1 MTPLIT
7 SILSTTSQA
16 LTNST
21 VTDLSSTGGLPF
33 ESILNG
39 AMLASKTSH
48 ETPAA
53 LSSSS
58 HHTPLTSEDAGQ
70 HQVTSSS
77 TQANAESV
85 SNQVASGVRQSHIS
99 ELITTL
105 SSEVAVSK
113 VPSITQDS
121 IKELATKDARTV
133 LSEVAVSKAP
143 SIAQD
148 SIKELATKDART
160 VLSEVAVSKVPSI
173 AQDSIKELAT
183 KDART
188 VSSEVAVS
196 QVPSI
201 VQDSIKELATK
212 DQLMG
217 SSDSE
222 KITNPVKVIDELT
235 TQKNQSEFV
244 DAQILMASVIQQQQ
258 LQAQPQSNHRSFEV
272 SAASPAEL
280 SPREFKIKYSES
292 MPTSKLDSLAMN
304 EKVVDHKTSSSLS
317 GISIDTDQ
325 LQNHLALRTRP
336 EITEQLAQI
345 QAKLEAIHH
354 RPQESAPSASF
365 SMAATSNQLSI
376 NPQSA
381 EQSFAFLAKDQSG
394 SQQFGPDNQLTS
406 VTHTSGVH
414 FGEHLNKVNSTVSEN
429 ITTAQTQSLP
439 TPFQS
444 PDWGPA
450 LSQRVTWMVKDQLQN
465 ANITINPPHL
475 GQIEVRLQTD
485 QSAQTSVYFMS
496 NNPEV
501 RQAITENL
509 NTLREMM
516 SQNGLQLGQ
525 ADVGSRESSNS
536 SQYGAPSRK
545 KEQTLDLPLADIPST
560 ESSQKIGLINTY
572 A

>member
-105 SSEVAVSK
+105 SSEVV
-113 VPSITQDS
+113 
-121 IKELATKDARTV
+121 
-133 LSEVAVSKAP
+133 
-143 SIAQD
+143 
-148 SIKELATKDART
+148 
-160 VLSEVAVSKVPSI
+160 VSKVPSI
-173 AQDSIKELAT
+173 A
-183 KDART
+183 
-188 VSSEVAVS
+188 
-196 QVPSI
+196 
-201 VQDSIKELATK
+201 QDSIKELATK

-222 KITNPVKVIDELT
+222 KISNPVKVIDELT

-272 SAASPAEL
+272 TAASPAEL